1 MANIGLKLDSIRR
14 DVTDAV
20 RQYAK
25 PLPAPE
31 RADEF
36 GGFFAHLGDA
46 RVVLLGEAT
55 HGTHEFYSARAAI
68 SRELIQHHG
77 FNIVAVEADWPDA
90 ASLDRYVRGLEPAQ
104 NGSTLYSLPHLDVA
118 QCGRECEF
126 VDWLKAHN
134 EGVPLGRRVS
144 FHGLDVY
151 SMGDIHPRRYRLS
164 RPRGP

>member
-36 GGFFAHLGDA
+36 GAFFAHLGDA

-68 SRELIQHHG
+68 SREFIQHHG

-104 NGSTLYSLPHLDVA
+104 KGAPFTRFPTWMWRNADVM
-118 QCGRECEF
+118 EF

-151 SMGDIHPRRYRLS
+151 SMG
-164 RPRGP
+164 